1 MLPTRFHTTGVMSPF
16 PMQPKASVVCCT
28 ILPVLTRGAGM
39 FLFRMCTQGDQ
50 MRYLAGTLGPSTPG
64 CGLGQVKVVLED
76 GLGEL

>member
-1 MLPTRFHTTGVMSPF
+1 MLPTHFHTAGVMSPF
-16 PMQPKASVVCCT
+16 PMQPKASVVCCA
-28 ILPVLTRGAGM
+28 ILPILTQGAGM

-50 MRYLAGTLGPSTPG
+50 MHYLAGTLGPSTPG

>member
-1 MLPTRFHTTGVMSPF
+1 
-16 PMQPKASVVCCT
+16 
-28 ILPVLTRGAGM
+28 M

-50 MRYLAGTLGPSTPG
+50 MCYLAGTLGPSTPG